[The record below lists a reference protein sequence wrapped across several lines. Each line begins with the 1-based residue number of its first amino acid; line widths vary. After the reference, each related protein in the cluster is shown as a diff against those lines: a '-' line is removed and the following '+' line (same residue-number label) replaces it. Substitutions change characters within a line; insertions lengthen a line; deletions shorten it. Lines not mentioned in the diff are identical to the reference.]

1 MSDPGTPPAKT
12 FAADADAAETEA
24 GRAKHSEATREGR
37 TTHRRPTKTLL
48 TIYAFTAFLA
58 VLGLAAIVIG
68 GHDAALSRTNFGVS
82 AVSVV
87 LLLTGVVLLVA
98 AVQLAEMVR
107 HRSWTDNRHP
117 PCKLPVIIAFLLTIL
132 LAIYVFLSGI
142 RSRGAQRP
150 IVVAVAIALIVVGAL
165 GLSFFGRDARVTI
178 PRIGTIALGVIGTI
192 FAAWQFWY
200 QNQYAPAHAGQA
212 VALSATINRVDEQAA
227 YDVIKASISYEDTSS
242 RSVSVIGSTYTL
254 TGSRVVRCQR
264 AASTKYVQ
272 SDFQGMLPDPQRTR
286 FMADVWED
294 RPATVLAA
302 GKFVGDGKRLDPNVS
317 AGRDFIFLVPRHH
330 YQLLRF
336 RTQLFAIP
344 ASVQISQR
352 TPPTYTPLPGS
363 NDIFGF
369 WHVDDDSWLHDLVNG
384 RERWIVLRYELV
396 NRPTSTNISP
406 DLRITARFPDP
417 TWGEQRPS
425 DSTVNKLFKTT
436 QPSDASEPF
445 ADTEAPLEP
454 IAQPT
459 PGDNVPTS
467 CRPAP

>member
-1 MSDPGTPPAKT
+1 MSDPGIPPKRKSVAE
-12 FAADADAAETEA
+12 ADAGEVDA
-24 GRAKHSEATREGR
+24 GYATKGEPAQEDHTRQ
-37 TTHRRPTKTLL
+37 RRPPKTLL

-58 VLGLAAIVIG
+58 LLGVAAVVIG
-68 GHDAALSRTNFGVS
+68 GHDAALSHSNFGLS
-82 AVSVV
+82 AVSFV

-98 AVQLAEMVR
+98 AVQLADVSR
-107 HRSWTDNRHP
+107 QRNWTEDGHP

-132 LAIYVFLSGI
+132 PAIYVLLSGI
-142 RSRGAQRP
+142 QSPGAQRP
-150 IVVAVAIALIVVGAL
+150 IVVAVALALIVVGAL

-212 VALSATINRVDEQAA
+212 VALSATINRVGEQPA
-227 YDVIKASISYEDTSS
+227 YDVIKASVSYEDTGG

-254 TGSRVVRCQR
+254 TGSRLVRCQR
-264 AASTKYVQ
+264 KASTKYVQ
-272 SDFQGMLPDPQRTR
+272 SDFEGLLPDPQRIR
-286 FMADVWED
+286 FMADAWEI
-294 RPATVLAA
+294 RPSTVLAA
-302 GKFVGDGKRLDPNVS
+302 GRFVGDGKRLDPNVNAS
-317 AGRDFIFLVPRHH
+317 RDFIFLVPRHH

-396 NRPTSTNISP
+396 NRPTSQTISP
-406 DLRITARFPDP
+406 DLRITARFPNP
-417 TWGEQRPS
+417 TWDDQRPS
-425 DSTVNKLFKTT
+425 DSTVNKLFETN

-445 ADTEAPLEP
+445 ADTEASLEP
-454 IAQPT
+454 IAQPA
-459 PGDNVPTS
+459 PSDNVPAS
-467 CRPAP
+467 CRKGP

>member
-12 FAADADAAETEA
+12 SAADTDAVEAAA
-24 GRAKHSEATREGR
+24 GRANQAEARREGQ
-37 TTHRRPTKTLL
+37 TKQRRPRKTLL

-58 VLGLAAIVIG
+58 VLGLTTLIIG
-68 GHDAALSRTNFGVS
+68 GHDAALSRSNLGVT

-98 AVQLAEMVR
+98 AVQLADISR
-107 HRSWTDNRHP
+107 QRNWTEDRHP

-132 LAIYVFLSGI
+132 LAIYVFLSGL
-142 RSRGAQRP
+142 RAPGGQRP
-150 IVVAVAIALIVVGAL
+150 IVVAVAVVLIVVGAL

-178 PRIGTIALGVIGTI
+178 PRIGTIALGVIGTL

-212 VALSATINRVDEQAA
+212 VALSATIKRVDEQAA

-242 RSVSVIGSTYTL
+242 SGVSVIGSTYTL
-254 TGSRVVRCQR
+254 TGSRLVRCQR
-264 AASTKYVQ
+264 TASTKYIQ
-272 SDFQGMLPDPQRTR
+272 SDFSGLLPDPQRTR

-369 WHVDDDSWLHDLVNG
+369 WHIEDNSWLHDLVAG
-384 RERWIVLRYELV
+384 RERWVVLRYELV
-396 NRPTSTNISP
+396 NHPTATNISP
-406 DLRITARFPDP
+406 DLRVTARFPDP
-417 TWGEQRPS
+417 TWNDQRPS
-425 DSTVNKLFKTT
+425 DRTVNKLFKTN

-459 PGDNVPTS
+459 PSDNVPAS